1 MKSFMKHAHRESDSM
16 GGSILVARLAAGLC
30 LSTGAR
36 HNYPP
41 HLPWLNECYYNYS
54 IQP

>member
-16 GGSILVARLAAGLC
+16 GVDSGG
-30 LSTGAR
+30 STGSRTMPIRWCAAQL
-36 HNYPP
+36 PP